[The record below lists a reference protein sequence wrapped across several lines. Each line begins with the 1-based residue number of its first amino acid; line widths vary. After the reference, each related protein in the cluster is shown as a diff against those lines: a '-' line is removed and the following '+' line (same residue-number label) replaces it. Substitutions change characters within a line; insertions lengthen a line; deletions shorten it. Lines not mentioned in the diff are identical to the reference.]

1 MILYSSFGKL
11 TATLEQ
17 VQDRVTQSMN
27 TINYVMKFG
36 EHNLDTLLGQDIDL
50 GFYPNSRVYMIGTNI
65 KF

>member
-1 MILYSSFGKL
+1 
-11 TATLEQ
+11 